1 MVIPLY
7 AAAGAASAAFDLA
20 RTAISAVNDTVSR
33 TTAPGQGPQSQRRIA
48 GQAREFE
55 SVFLAQV
62 LNTMNTGIGENT
74 GFDGGHAESQWR
86 SLLNEHLARDV
97 ARGGGV
103 GVADAVQREL
113 LRAQE
118 SRR

>member
-1 MVIPLY
+1 MLIPLH
-7 AAAGAASAAFDLA
+7 AAAGAATAAFGMA
-20 RTAISAVNDTVSR
+20 RTAISAV
-33 TTAPGQGPQSQRRIA
+33 SQAERRI
-48 GQAREFE
+48 QTQSREFE

-74 GFDGGHAESQWR
+74 GFDGGHAEGQWR

-97 ARGGGV
+97 AAQGGV
-103 GVADAVQREL
+103 GVGSVVQREL

-118 SRR
+118 AGR